1 MAAYRRIYDSSHCR
15 LTAKNRD
22 QLRNP
27 TLGNQAWCTVT
38 FLLKPEHYGIR
49 NSALSWITD
58 FLSGHTQRIL
68 LDGQFS
74 ATSPVTSGI
83 PQGTVLSPF
92 LILVYINDLP
102 STVCSTV
109 WMFADDCLLYRTIKT
124 VHDTN
129 TLQSDLDSLQQWEK
143 DWLTEFNPSKCEVIT
158 FTGKVDQ

>member
-1 MAAYRRIYDSSHCR
+1 MAAYRRVYDSSHCR
-15 LTAKNRD
+15 LTAKNQD

-27 TLGNQAWCTVT
+27 MLGNQAWCTFT

-92 LILVYINDLP
+92 LFLVYINDLP

-109 WMFADDCLLYRTIKT
+109 WMFADDCLLYHTIKT

-143 DWLTEFNPSKCEVIT
+143 DWLTEFT